1 MQTYSEF
8 CPVCDI
14 ESLFAFGNNIF
25 DTKKIAK
32 RVRKALEGK
41 TPIALYFGFNPA
53 SYKGDVVVSTDTG
66 YVFVPVEESLVLV
79 GGAWS
84 YKVFLRLYFAQ
95 ERLSAF
101 LADLGEMLNV
111 KVVDR
116 CLYGPFLTG
125 PIFREEDLEHHKP
138 EDVAFCLKKQKEI
151 CEKFK
156 EQLEDRKDFDSYW
169 SYHNQGFEFHYIPSI
184 EINNAI
190 KRIYE
195 QRKVIEQNGG
205 WPEAKKVILQLH
217 NLLYAP

>member
-25 DTKKIAK
+25 DTKKIAR
-32 RVRKALEGK
+32 RVRKALDGK

-53 SYKGDVVVSTDTG
+53 SYKGDVVVLTDVG
-66 YVFVPVEESLVLV
+66 YVFVPIEESLALV

-84 YKVFLRLYFAQ
+84 YLTFLTSYYAQ
-95 ERLSAF
+95 KRLSAF
-101 LADLGEMLNV
+101 LTNLGEMLNI

-116 CLYGPFLTG
+116 CLYGPFLTE
-125 PIFREEDLEHHKP
+125 PIFREEELEHQKP
-138 EDVAFCLKKQKEI
+138 EDVAFCLEKQKEI
-151 CEKFK
+151 CEKYK
-156 EQLEDRKDFDSYW
+156 EQLDSGKNFDSYW
-169 SYHNQGFEFHYIPSI
+169 SYHNQGFEFRYIPSI

-195 QRKVIEQNGG
+195 QRKTIEQNGS
-205 WPEAKKVILQLH
+205 WAEAKKVILQLH
-217 NLLYAP
+217 NLLYTP